1 MKHLSNKKKTRVLLP
16 ILLTLL
22 FFGLV
27 WSINIGFTPLNMGR
41 IIATLFGQGDDTEKF
56 IIWELR
62 IPRTIVAM
70 FVGSCLAASG
80 AVMQGVTRNALAT
93 PSMLG
98 VSSGSSLGILLVIF
112 IYDQGG
118 PMILPYPLAAVAGGL
133 LVFALVYGLAL
144 RHNLSPN
151 KLILNGIAIN
161 SCIGSITLVITMKLS
176 TDAYLM
182 QSLAQAGNLTYATWK
197 MIGIGCLIAIPC
209 IIYIFYSTFC
219 LNVLNLDD
227 ELAIGLGLNLRR
239 ERNILLIMTILL
251 TSTSVYVAGS
261 IGFVGLIA
269 PHIAKRLVGS
279 NFKLFL
285 PISMCFGSGLV
296 MFADIIAKTLVN
308 DINKALYVPVGVTIS
323 ILGAP
328 YLLYLLF
335 TQDR

>member
-1 MKHLSNKKKTRVLLP
+1 MKELSNKKRTQILLP
-16 ILLTLL
+16 TLILLL
-22 FFGLV
+22 FMGLI
-27 WSINIGFTPLNMGR
+27 WSINIGYTPMDIGR
-41 IIATLFGQGDDTEKF
+41 ILATLFGQGDTKENF
-56 IIWELR
+56 VIWQIR
-62 IPRTIVAM
+62 VPRTMVAI
-70 FVGSCLAASG
+70 FVGVCLSASG
-80 AVMQGVTRNALAT
+80 AVMQGVTRNPLAT

-112 IYDQGG
+112 IYDQGL
-118 PMILPYPLAAVAGGL
+118 PMIMPYPLAAVVGGFS
-133 LVFALVYGLAL
+133 VFALVYGLAL

-161 SCIGSITLVITMKLS
+161 SCIGAITLIITMRLS

-182 QSLAQAGNLTYATWK
+182 QTLAQAGNLTYATWK
-197 MIGIGCLIAIPC
+197 MIAIGCCIAIPC
-209 IIYIFYSTFC
+209 LVYIFYSTFC

-227 ELAIGLGLNLRR
+227 ELAIGLGLNLKR
-239 ERNILLIMTILL
+239 ERKILLVLTILL

-285 PISMCFGSGLV
+285 PISMCFGAGLV
-296 MFADIIAKTLVN
+296 MFADIVAKTLVN
-308 DINKALYVPVGVTIS
+308 DINSALYVPVGVTIA

-328 YLLYLLF
+328 YLLYLIF

>member
-1 MKHLSNKKKTRVLLP
+1 MKHLSNKRKAQVLLP
-16 ILLTLL
+16 FFFAAL
-22 FFGLV
+22 FGGLI
-27 WSINIGFTPLNMGR
+27 WSINIGFTPLEIDR
-41 IIATLFGQGDDTEKF
+41 IVATLFGQGDDKEKF

-62 IPRTIVAM
+62 IPRTVVAM
-70 FVGSCLAASG
+70 FVGACLAASG
-80 AVMQGVTRNALAT
+80 AVMQGVTRNPLAT

-98 VSSGSSLGILLVIF
+98 VSSGASLGILMVIF

-118 PMILPYPLAAVAGGL
+118 PMLLPYPVAAVVGGCT
-133 LVFALVYGLAL
+133 VFALVYGLAL

-161 SCIGSITLVITMKLS
+161 SCIGSISLIITMRLS
-176 TDAYLM
+176 TDAFLM

-197 MIGIGCLIAIPC
+197 IIGTGFCIALPCLM
-209 IIYIFYSTFC
+209 YVFYSTFV

-227 ELAIGLGLNLRR
+227 ELAIGLGLNLKR
-239 ERNILLIMTILL
+239 ERKILLVITVIL
-251 TSTSVYVAGS
+251 TSVSVYVAGS

-285 PISMCFGSGLV
+285 PISMCFGAGLV
-296 MFADIIAKTLVN
+296 MFADIIAKILVN

>member
-1 MKHLSNKKKTRVLLP
+1 MKHLSNKKKARILLP
-16 ILLTLL
+16 SMIVVL
-22 FFGLV
+22 FLGLI
-27 WSINIGFTPLNMGR
+27 WSINIGFTPLNLWR
-41 IIATLFGQGDDTEKF
+41 IICTLFGQGNETEKF
-56 IIWELR
+56 VIWELR
-62 IPRTIVAM
+62 IPRTVVAM

-98 VSSGSSLGILLVIF
+98 VSSGASLGILLVIF
-112 IYDQGG
+112 IYDQGM
-118 PMILPYPLAAVAGGL
+118 PMIMPYPMAAVAGGL
-133 LVFALVYGLAL
+133 TVFAIVYGLAL
-144 RHNLSPN
+144 RHDLSPN

-161 SCIGSITLVITMKLS
+161 SCIGSISLIITMKLS
-176 TDAYLM
+176 TDAFLM
-182 QSLAQAGNLTYATWK
+182 QSLAQAGNLTYATWD
-197 MIGIGCLIAIPC
+197 MIGIGCLIAVPC
-209 IIYIFYSTFC
+209 LIYIFYSTFS

-227 ELAIGLGLNLRR
+227 ELAIGLGLNLRK
-239 ERNILLIMTILL
+239 ERKILLILTIIL

-285 PISMCFGSGLV
+285 PISMCFGAGLV
-296 MFADIIAKTLVN
+296 MFADIIAKILVN